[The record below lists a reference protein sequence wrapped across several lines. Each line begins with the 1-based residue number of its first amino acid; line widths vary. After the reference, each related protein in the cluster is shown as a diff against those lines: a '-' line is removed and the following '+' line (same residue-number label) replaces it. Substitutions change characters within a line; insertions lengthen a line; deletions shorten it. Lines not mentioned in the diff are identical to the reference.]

1 MKINLTVDLKE
12 TDNSSRHMD
21 GKRNKMKYIAYI
33 AESAWGFPG
42 VESDNVRFP
51 VENKQILINFI
62 SLLLT
67 N

>member
-1 MKINLTVDLKE
+1 
-12 TDNSSRHMD
+12 MD

-51 VENKQILINFI
+51 VENKQISINFI